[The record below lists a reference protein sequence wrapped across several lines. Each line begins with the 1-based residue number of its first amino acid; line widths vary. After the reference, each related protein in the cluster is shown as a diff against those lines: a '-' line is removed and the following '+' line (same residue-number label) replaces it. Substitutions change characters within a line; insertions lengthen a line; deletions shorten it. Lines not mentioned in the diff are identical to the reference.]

1 MAVYLDV
8 IWLLNVC
15 FDYMLLALTG
25 LLLKKHVKKRRL
37 AAGAL
42 IASFYVLFL
51 FIPGLSFMVNPI
63 VKLLYSLVIVS
74 VTFGFNRFRSFFQCW
89 LLFYFVTFMIGG
101 GMMGAHYFLQQD
113 VMVYNGAV
121 ATKGTGFG
129 DPVSWLFVLIGFP
142 TIWIFSKR
150 RVETLETTKIH
161 FDQLANVVIRIEDV
175 SISATGLID
184 SGNQLQDPLSGS
196 PVMIL
201 DMTIHAEQ
209 FPVEFIEKAKEITN
223 FQGEGEAHSWEHRL
237 RVVPFRA
244 VGQDHQF
251 LCAVKPDEVVI
262 SMKENAITVKKVLVG
277 LSFQSI
283 SGEKEYSCILHPKM
297 LTGHKATAS

>member
-15 FDYMLLALTG
+15 FDYMILALTG
-25 LLLKKHVKKRRL
+25 LLLKRHVKKRRL

-51 FIPGLSFMVNPI
+51 FIPGMAFMANPFIKLIYSF
-63 VKLLYSLVIVS
+63 VIVS
-74 VTFGFNRFRSFFQCW
+74 VTFGFTRFRSFIQSW

-101 GMMGAHYFLQQD
+101 GMMGAHYFMQQE
-113 VMVYNGAV
+113 VTIYNGAV
-121 ATKGTGFG
+121 ATKGAGFG
-129 DPVSWLFVLIGFP
+129 DPISWIFILIGFP
-142 TIWIFSKR
+142 TIWLFSKR
-150 RVETLETTKIH
+150 RVEMLETTRIH
-161 FDQLANVVIRIEDV
+161 YDQLADIVIHIDEI
-175 SISATGLID
+175 SISASALID

-201 DMTIHAEQ
+201 DMTIHASH
-209 FPVEFIEKAKEITN
+209 FSTAFLEKARNITE
-223 FQGEGEAHSWEHRL
+223 FQSEGEGDRWEHRL
-237 RVVPFRA
+237 RIVPYRA
-244 VGQDHQF
+244 VGQDNQF
-251 LCAVKPDEVVI
+251 LCAVKPDEVI
-262 SMKENAITVKKVLVG
+262 ITMKDHAITVKKVLVG

-297 LTGHKATAS
+297 LTGHKASAS